1 MNEKEVAE
9 IRRRFNPQKTNISRI
24 QGCYVNEE
32 GKILTEFSQPLVTLS
47 EEETQAVLTLLKKAL
62 SGTLDKNL
70 INLEFP
76 NAEIIGGQ
84 KHKNLL
90 SLRDSALND
99 TVALHSLFEN
109 IVSSI
114 GLHESYIIIAGFDT
128 YDVFRYTEDGKRED
142 DSEEQFGYFV
152 CAVCPLKLT
161 KPALSFTAYDNAF
174 HSIAASSAISSPELG
189 FMFPAFDD
197 RAANIYGTLFYTK
210 DSSIDRSETVNALFS
225 AALPMPADSQ
235 KDSFDTILTRAL
247 GDQCDIEMVKG
258 VNSRISDMLTE
269 HKEQKN
275 PDTLTLSLDDI
286 SDILRSCDASNDKI
300 EAFAA
305 KYGEIFGEKTRLS
318 ARNIV
323 DPRHF
328 SVNMTDVSIRVNP
341 EKSGLLSTGVIDGT
355 RYILVRAEEAVEVNG
370 ITINIADDM

>member
-99 TVALHSLFEN
+99 TEALHSLFEN

-225 AALPMPADSQ
+225 AELPMPADSQ
-235 KDSFDTILTRAL
+235 KDNFDTILTRSL

-286 SDILRSCDASNDKI
+286 SDILRSCDASSDKI

-370 ITINIADDM
+370 ITITL

>member
-47 EEETQAVLTLLKKAL
+47 EEETQAVLTLLKKVL

-99 TVALHSLFEN
+99 TEALHSLFEN

-225 AALPMPADSQ
+225 AELPMPADSQ
-235 KDSFDTILTRAL
+235 KDNFDTILTRSL

-275 PDTLTLSLDDI
+275 PDTLTLSLNDI

-370 ITINIADDM
+370 ITINIADDI

>member
-99 TVALHSLFEN
+99 TEALHSLFEN

-225 AALPMPADSQ
+225 AELPMPADSQ
-235 KDSFDTILTRAL
+235 KDNFDTILTRSL

-370 ITINIADDM
+370 ITINIADDI

>member
-90 SLRDSALND
+90 LLRDSALND
-99 TVALHSLFEN
+99 TEALHSLFEN

-225 AALPMPADSQ
+225 AELPMPADSQ
-235 KDSFDTILTRAL
+235 KDNFDTILTRSL

-275 PDTLTLSLDDI
+275 PDTLTLSLNDR

-370 ITINIADDM
+370 ITINIADDI

>member
-24 QGCYVNEE
+24 QGCYVNDE

-99 TVALHSLFEN
+99 TEALHSLFEN

-225 AALPMPADSQ
+225 AELPMPADSQ
-235 KDSFDTILTRAL
+235 KDNFDTILTRSL

-300 EAFAA
+300 ETFAA

-370 ITINIADDM
+370 ITINIADDI

>member
-32 GKILTEFSQPLVTLS
+32 GKILTEFSQPLVTLL

-62 SGTLDKNL
+62 SGSLDKNL

-225 AALPMPADSQ
+225 AELPMPADSQ
-235 KDSFDTILTRAL
+235 KDNFDTILTRSL

-370 ITINIADDM
+370 ITINIADDI

>member
-24 QGCYVNEE
+24 QGCYVNDE
-32 GKILTEFSQPLVTLS
+32 GKILTEFSQPLVTLL

-76 NAEIIGGQ
+76 NAEIISGQ

-99 TVALHSLFEN
+99 TEALHSLFEN

-161 KPALSFTAYDNAF
+161 KPALSFTA
-174 HSIAASSAISSPELG
+174 
-189 FMFPAFDD
+189 
-197 RAANIYGTLFYTK
+197 
-210 DSSIDRSETVNALFS
+210 
-225 AALPMPADSQ
+225 
-235 KDSFDTILTRAL
+235 
-247 GDQCDIEMVKG
+247 
-258 VNSRISDMLTE
+258 
-269 HKEQKN
+269 
-275 PDTLTLSLDDI
+275 
-286 SDILRSCDASNDKI
+286 
-300 EAFAA
+300 
-305 KYGEIFGEKTRLS
+305 
-318 ARNIV
+318 
-323 DPRHF
+323 
-328 SVNMTDVSIRVNP
+328 
-341 EKSGLLSTGVIDGT
+341 
-355 RYILVRAEEAVEVNG
+355 
-370 ITINIADDM
+370 

>member
-24 QGCYVNEE
+24 QGCYVNDE

-99 TVALHSLFEN
+99 TEALHSLFEN

-114 GLHESYIIIAGFDT
+114 GFHESYIIIAGFDT

-225 AALPMPADSQ
+225 AELPMPADSQ
-235 KDSFDTILTRAL
+235 KDNFDTILTRSL

-300 EAFAA
+300 EAFVA

-328 SVNMTDVSIRVNP
+328 SVNMTDVSIKVNP

-370 ITINIADDM
+370 ITITL

>member
-1 MNEKEVAE
+1 
-9 IRRRFNPQKTNISRI
+9 
-24 QGCYVNEE
+24 
-32 GKILTEFSQPLVTLS
+32 
-47 EEETQAVLTLLKKAL
+47 
-62 SGTLDKNL
+62 
-70 INLEFP
+70 
-76 NAEIIGGQ
+76 
-84 KHKNLL
+84 
-90 SLRDSALND
+90 
-99 TVALHSLFEN
+99 
-109 IVSSI
+109 
-114 GLHESYIIIAGFDT
+114 
-128 YDVFRYTEDGKRED
+128 
-142 DSEEQFGYFV
+142 
-152 CAVCPLKLT
+152 
-161 KPALSFTAYDNAF
+161 
-174 HSIAASSAISSPELG
+174 
-189 FMFPAFDD
+189 MFPAFDD

-225 AALPMPADSQ
+225 AELPMPADSQ
-235 KDSFDTILTRAL
+235 KDNFDTILTRSL

-300 EAFAA
+300 ETFAA

>member
-24 QGCYVNEE
+24 QGCYVNDE

-99 TVALHSLFEN
+99 TEALHSLFEN

-225 AALPMPADSQ
+225 AELPMPADSQ
-235 KDSFDTILTRAL
+235 KDNFDTILTRSL

>member
-24 QGCYVNEE
+24 QGCYVNDE

-99 TVALHSLFEN
+99 TEALHSLFEN

-225 AALPMPADSQ
+225 AELPMPADSQ
-235 KDSFDTILTRAL
+235 KDNFDTILTRSL

-370 ITINIADDM
+370 ITINIADDI

>member
-24 QGCYVNEE
+24 QGCYVNDE

-99 TVALHSLFEN
+99 TEALHSLFEN

-210 DSSIDRSETVNALFS
+210 DPSIDRSETVNALFS
-225 AALPMPADSQ
+225 AELPMPADSQ
-235 KDSFDTILTRAL
+235 KDNFDTILTRSL

-300 EAFAA
+300 EAFVA

-328 SVNMTDVSIRVNP
+328 SVNMTDVSIKVNP

>member
-24 QGCYVNEE
+24 QGCYVNDE

-99 TVALHSLFEN
+99 TEALHSLFEN

-225 AALPMPADSQ
+225 AELPMPADSQ
-235 KDSFDTILTRAL
+235 KDNFDTILTRSL

-300 EAFAA
+300 ETFAA

-370 ITINIADDM
+370 ITITL

>member
-32 GKILTEFSQPLVTLS
+32 GKILTEFSQPLVTLL

-99 TVALHSLFEN
+99 TEALHSLFEN
-109 IVSSI
+109 IVNSI

-225 AALPMPADSQ
+225 AELPMPADSQ
-235 KDSFDTILTRAL
+235 KDNFDTILTRSL

-286 SDILRSCDASNDKI
+286 SDILRSCDATNDKI

>member
-32 GKILTEFSQPLVTLS
+32 GKILTEFSQPLVTLL

-99 TVALHSLFEN
+99 TEALHSLFEN

-225 AALPMPADSQ
+225 AELPMPADSQ
-235 KDSFDTILTRAL
+235 KDNFDTILTRSL

>member
-99 TVALHSLFEN
+99 TEALHSLFEN
-109 IVSSI
+109 IVNSI

-225 AALPMPADSQ
+225 AELPMPADSQ
-235 KDSFDTILTRAL
+235 KDNFDTILTRSL

-300 EAFAA
+300 ETFAA

-328 SVNMTDVSIRVNP
+328 SINMTDVSIRVNP

>member
-24 QGCYVNEE
+24 QGCYVNDE

-99 TVALHSLFEN
+99 TEALHSLFEN

-210 DSSIDRSETVNALFS
+210 DSSLDRSETVNALFS
-225 AALPMPADSQ
+225 AELPMPADSQ
-235 KDSFDTILTRAL
+235 KDNFDTILTRSL

-300 EAFAA
+300 ETFAA

>member
-24 QGCYVNEE
+24 QGCYVNDE

-99 TVALHSLFEN
+99 TEALHSLFEN

-225 AALPMPADSQ
+225 AELPMPADSQ
-235 KDSFDTILTRAL
+235 KDNFDTILTRSL

-300 EAFAA
+300 ETFAA

-323 DPRHF
+323 DSRHF
-328 SVNMTDVSIRVNP
+328 SINMTDVSIRVNP

>member
-99 TVALHSLFEN
+99 TEALHSLFEN

-225 AALPMPADSQ
+225 AELPMPADSQ
-235 KDSFDTILTRAL
+235 KDNFDTILTRSL

-275 PDTLTLSLDDI
+275 PDTLTLSLNDI

-370 ITINIADDM
+370 ITINIADDI

>member
-24 QGCYVNEE
+24 QGCYVNDE

-90 SLRDSALND
+90 SLRNSALND
-99 TVALHSLFEN
+99 TEALHSLFEN

-225 AALPMPADSQ
+225 AELPMPADSQ
-235 KDSFDTILTRAL
+235 KDNFDTILTRSL

>member
-24 QGCYVNEE
+24 QGCYVNDE

-99 TVALHSLFEN
+99 TEALHSLFEN

-174 HSIAASSAISSPELG
+174 HSIAASSTISSPELG

-225 AALPMPADSQ
+225 AELPMPADSQ
-235 KDSFDTILTRAL
+235 KDNFDTILTRSL

-300 EAFAA
+300 ETFAA

>member
-99 TVALHSLFEN
+99 TEALHSLFEN

-142 DSEEQFGYFV
+142 DSEVQFGYFV

-225 AALPMPADSQ
+225 AELPMPADSQ
-235 KDSFDTILTRAL
+235 KDNFDTILTRSL

-275 PDTLTLSLDDI
+275 PDTLTLSLNDI

-370 ITINIADDM
+370 ITINIADDI

>member
-32 GKILTEFSQPLVTLS
+32 GKILTEISQPLVTLS

-99 TVALHSLFEN
+99 TEALHSLFEN

-225 AALPMPADSQ
+225 AELPMPADSQ
-235 KDSFDTILTRAL
+235 KDNFDTILTRSL

-275 PDTLTLSLDDI
+275 PDTLTLSLNDI

-370 ITINIADDM
+370 ITINIADDI

>member
-32 GKILTEFSQPLVTLS
+32 GKILTEFSQPLVTLL

-99 TVALHSLFEN
+99 TEALHSLFEN

-225 AALPMPADSQ
+225 AELPMPADSQ
-235 KDSFDTILTRAL
+235 KDNFDTILTRSL

-300 EAFAA
+300 ETFAA

-328 SVNMTDVSIRVNP
+328 SINMTDVSIRVNP

>member
-24 QGCYVNEE
+24 QGCYVNDE

-99 TVALHSLFEN
+99 TEALHSLFEN

-210 DSSIDRSETVNALFS
+210 DPSIDRSETVNALFS
-225 AALPMPADSQ
+225 AELPMPADSQ
-235 KDSFDTILTRAL
+235 KDNFDTILTRSL

-300 EAFAA
+300 EAFVA

-323 DPRHF
+323 DSRHF
-328 SVNMTDVSIRVNP
+328 SINMTDVSIRVNP

>member
-99 TVALHSLFEN
+99 TEALHSLFEN

-225 AALPMPADSQ
+225 AELPMPADSQ
-235 KDSFDTILTRAL
+235 KDNFDTILTRSL

-300 EAFAA
+300 ETFAA

-323 DPRHF
+323 DSRHF
-328 SVNMTDVSIRVNP
+328 SINMTDVSIRVNP

>member
-99 TVALHSLFEN
+99 TEALHSLFEN

-128 YDVFRYTEDGKRED
+128 YDVFRYTADGKRED

-225 AALPMPADSQ
+225 AELPMPADSQ
-235 KDSFDTILTRAL
+235 KDNFDTILTRSL

-275 PDTLTLSLDDI
+275 PDTLTLSLNDI

-370 ITINIADDM
+370 ITINIADDI

>member
-32 GKILTEFSQPLVTLS
+32 GKILTEFSQPLVTLL

-99 TVALHSLFEN
+99 TEALHSLFEN
-109 IVSSI
+109 IVSSVR
-114 GLHESYIIIAGFDT
+114 LHESYIIIAGFDT

-225 AALPMPADSQ
+225 AELPMPADSQ
-235 KDSFDTILTRAL
+235 KDNFDTILTRSL